1 MSFFRSLFGRPKPVA
16 PAPVVQTPA
25 ERDEEIQKK
34 IASLRAQVATLT
46 AQAQAAVAAG
56 QRNAA
61 VAMLKRRKLLEGE
74 IATLE
79 ASSLRLVEQRIGL
92 DTQRM
97 HVDTLNVMR
106 EANRRVPRLSAD
118 EAAAVLDETEDR
130 LQDVEELTGL
140 FSRPLGREI
149 NVDDELAELEER
161 HVPVAAIP
169 KPLVFPSVPL
179 PVHPQFQRQQTMTE
193 QLAALE
199 AM

>member
-16 PAPVVQTPA
+16 PVVQTPA
-25 ERDEEIQKK
+25 ERDAEIQKK
-34 IASLRAQVATLT
+34 IASLRAQVGTLT
-46 AQAQAAVAAG
+46 AQAQAAVASG
-56 QRNAA
+56 DRTAA

-74 IATLE
+74 IETLE

-118 EAAAVLDETEDR
+118 EAAAVLDETEER
-130 LQDVEELTGL
+130 LQDVEEVSGL

-149 NVDDELAELEER
+149 NVDDELAELEGR
-161 HVPVAAIP
+161 HVPVAAAQP
-169 KPLVFPSVPL
+169 KPLVFPSVP
-179 PVHPQFQRQQTMTE
+179 VHPLPQKQQTMAE